1 MNAWFQLSCLLR
13 ESSGLLNQL
22 MNYFDIPTLVLDT
35 HNSTTYKTM
44 NAWFQLSC
52 LLTYST
58 IKDFNFRASIWI
70 KISLYVDEKKYKSL
84 ISVFSSKSVLIY
96 YEHICW
102 GIATK
107 LSSWLL
113 MYCKYLPNSCYI
125 PPKSSDILVVIQ
137 NRDANSLAISIP
149 RGFGELGNGNL
160 SFLGDQGNKNLFPGF
175 RVGVRGNFGE
185 YLVSDLKLI
194 WNFFLLKRI
203 FSLFFF

>member
-1 MNAWFQLSCLLR
+1 MTAWLTCGTTYFNILNWYPLIKKMHTQFMNAWFQLSCLLR

-70 KISLYVDEKKYKSL
+70 KISLYVDKKKYKSL

-113 MYCKYLPNSCYI
+113 MYCKYLPNSCYCEWGI
-125 PPKSSDILVVIQ
+125 TYHQ
-137 NRDANSLAISIP
+137 NH
-149 RGFGELGNGNL
+149 
-160 SFLGDQGNKNLFPGF
+160 
-175 RVGVRGNFGE
+175 
-185 YLVSDLKLI
+185 LI
-194 WNFFLLKRI
+194 FW
-203 FSLFFF
+203 

>member
-1 MNAWFQLSCLLR
+1 MHTQFMNAWFQLSCLLR

-102 GIATK
+102 AIATK
-107 LSSWLL
+107 CSSWLL
-113 MYCKYLPNSCYI
+113 MYCKCQVFTKQLLLWVRYI
-125 PPKSSDILVVIQ
+125 LHTTKIIWYSGSYSEWWTVTVCQ
-137 NRDANSLAISIP
+137 N
-149 RGFGELGNGNL
+149 GFE
-160 SFLGDQGNKNLFPGF
+160 
-175 RVGVRGNFGE
+175 
-185 YLVSDLKLI
+185 
-194 WNFFLLKRI
+194 
-203 FSLFFF
+203 